1 MPGGNGE
8 AVALEVLLCFLLCFG
23 YLGMCIAD
31 KGMTKP
37 KTVDIFSHYLIN
49 NLRSRRAR

>member
-8 AVALEVLLCFLLCFG
+8 ADAWEVLLCSLLCFG

-31 KGMTKP
+31 KRMTNP
-37 KTVDIFSHYLIN
+37 KTVDIFSH
-49 NLRSRRAR
+49 